1 MGGHNQFLRGKY
13 RSNLMDVDIINKIQY
28 IFISSRKTMWLEFFL
43 LRTEAV
49 KSSEKEAG
57 EGNFGPNCH
66 ACKSLRGSRNSER
79 EEMVPPVQA
88 SPRGGQLDLLPPA
101 IIIVKIRYMYMCV
114 CVYVCVCMC
123 VVCIYVVCVWVY
135 ECMYAY
141 IQAPWVAL

>member
-28 IFISSRKTMWLEFFL
+28 IFISSRKMMWLEFL

-57 EGNFGPNCH
+57 EGNFGTNCH
-66 ACKSLRGSRNSER
+66 AYKSLRGSRNSER
-79 EEMVPPVQA
+79 EEMVPPVQV

-101 IIIVKIRYMYMCV
+101 IIIVKIRYMYICV
-114 CVYVCVCMC
+114 CICVCLHVCSMYICCMC
-123 VVCIYVVCVWVY
+123 LGV
-135 ECMYAY
+135 
-141 IQAPWVAL
+141 